1 MFGNECEPCQHCQ
14 QCKQRIARRYLHLWW
29 YYLVLLLNCDHGEKV
44 IYSVLPPAL
53 KFDCNVS
60 PQQMC
65 LSSKAG
71 MRRRDAT
78 RGTFLVKH
86 LSRGFLRVHSVYPVK
101 AVFAMFTVCNL
112 HCVQC
117 SLCAICTVC
126 VDPNSAFLT
135 SGCSPIPLTPFQL
148 FYGQS
153 TLFTSPAAIGLFC
166 RKIDCCSKS
175 HNSNMLHISICA

>member
-44 IYSVLPPAL
+44 TYYVLPPAL
-53 KFDCNVS
+53 KFDCNVI

-86 LSRGFLRVHSVYPVK
+86 LSRGFLRVHSVSILWK
-101 AVFAMFTVCNL
+101 LSLQCSLFAMFTVCNL
-112 HCVQC
+112 HCVCGPQL
-117 SLCAICTVC
+117 SISHRLLTHPTDPFPTVLWTIH
-126 VDPNSAFLT
+126 P
-135 SGCSPIPLTPFQL
+135 
-148 FYGQS
+148 
-153 TLFTSPAAIGLFC
+153 
-166 RKIDCCSKS
+166 
-175 HNSNMLHISICA
+175 LHIARCNRSLLSKEWLLLKIRSL